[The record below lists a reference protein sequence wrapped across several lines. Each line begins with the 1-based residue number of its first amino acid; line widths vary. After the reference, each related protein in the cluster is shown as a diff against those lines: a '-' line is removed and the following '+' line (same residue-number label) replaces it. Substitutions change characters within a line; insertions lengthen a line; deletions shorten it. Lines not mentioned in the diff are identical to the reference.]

1 MSLKKSHRVNDYAL
15 IRHWVRNLDGTGN
28 AFWTVRKTIRTFHD
42 TDSEALLNRAMNYL
56 RGSS

>member
-1 MSLKKSHRVNDYAL
+1 MSLKKSHSVNDYAL
-15 IRHWVRNLDGTGN
+15 IRHWVSNLDGN
-28 AFWTVRKTIRTFHD
+28 AFWKVRKTIRTFHD